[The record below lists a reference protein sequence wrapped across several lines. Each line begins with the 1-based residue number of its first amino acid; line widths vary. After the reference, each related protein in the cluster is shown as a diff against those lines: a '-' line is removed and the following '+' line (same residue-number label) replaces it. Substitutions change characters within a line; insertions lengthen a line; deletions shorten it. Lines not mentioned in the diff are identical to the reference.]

1 VLATNLPRLHPGR
14 CWLRRV
20 DWGIKAVAATYDWPA
35 DLSDDEVFSRLLAL
49 NLARGA
55 GPVAR
60 SPGDCRCRRR
70 TAARQHRILRTAARR
85 RSDEPS
91 DIGAVT
97 HGSRRAGRSHE

>member
-1 VLATNLPRLHPGR
+1 MLATNLPRLHPGR

-49 NLARGA
+49 NLARSA

-60 SPGDCRCRRR
+60 GLSMPTANCGPAASDSPHRCAPPIGR
-70 TAARQHRILRTAARR
+70 T
-85 RSDEPS
+85 
-91 DIGAVT
+91 V
-97 HGSRRAGRSHE
+97 